1 MSLSIVDLDMIF
13 EQQRT
18 PPVIL
23 NRQDILSK
31 EGREHFD
38 RLLFTYYADDSLSP
52 TPSCE
57 CGAIRGRYYLG
68 VVCTQCLTKVTEPI
82 KERIEPTVWME
93 PPRGIKCL
101 FAPIIWHMMVTGMV
115 VGGYSYVRWMCD
127 TNYRLPAM
135 LPHRL
140 AWMLEQGHQRGYNY
154 FVDHFDQVMNDLVY
168 GDGRKAP
175 DQSHVDI
182 LNLVMRHKSKIMV
195 KHIPIPSKIAFV
207 IEESAGRQWADK
219 TMNLAINAIRRMQ
232 ETEEAI
238 DTLKLK
244 SIESRVT
251 KILDSL
257 GEFYYEFLKKN
268 WDGKTKIFRKH
279 VFGARLHFT
288 ARAVITSLTLNH
300 NKSELHFP
308 WAMSLQLFKV
318 HIASKLIRRGYS
330 AEEAQALINGHA
342 HRYHPVLDAI
352 FRELI
357 EESPY
362 MGIPVIFQRNPSLS
376 RASAQLLYVTRVKTN
391 PADNTIGVSTLV
403 ISGSNADFDGDEM
416 NVTLLDSLYLVE
428 KFKRLDPTYNVMDT
442 NTPHGISGNLKMP
455 APVIATI
462 ANWMYQHSNVV

>member
-1 MSLSIVDLDMIF
+1 MGYYLYKGLKKPLVFFGLKGKYIF
-13 EQQRT
+13 YA
-18 PPVIL
+18 VGVVGAGVVAAL
-23 NRQDILSK
+23 ILSK
-31 EGREHFD
+31 FG
-38 RLLFTYYADDSLSP
+38 LLGSLLGLAV
-52 TPSCE
+52 TA
-57 CGAIRGRYYLG
+57 GGVYLIFRRQDKNG
-68 VVCTQCLTKVTEPI
+68 LYDKTK
-82 KERIEPTVWME
+82 
-93 PPRGIKCL
+93 
-101 FAPIIWHMMVTGMV
+101 
-115 VGGYSYVRWMCD
+115 
-127 TNYRLPAM
+127 N
-135 LPHRL
+135 
-140 AWMLEQGHQRGYNY
+140 
-154 FVDHFDQVMNDLVY
+154 FDQVMNDLVY

-244 SIESRVT
+244 AIESRT
-251 KILDSL
+251 SKILDSL

-308 WAMSLQLFKV
+308 WAMSLQLFKI

-342 HRYHPVLDAI
+342 YRYHPVLDAI

-403 ISGSNADFDGDEM
+403 ISGSNAD
-416 NVTLLDSLYLVE
+416 TRY
-428 KFKRLDPTYNVMDT
+428 Y
-442 NTPHGISGNLKMP
+442 
-455 APVIATI
+455 TI
-462 ANWMYQHSNVV
+462 KYD